1 MGIFSAAQDA
11 AGFNVLPSPAQRAN
25 RRRMLVFLGVFL
37 VASAAALTYSYSRPA
52 EYRAAARV
60 QINPGST
67 QVESVRPTGGSQGTD
82 APRPF
87 LAELQV
93 LTSRPVVESTVQRL
107 AQGLG
112 TRLNA
117 FGSDP
122 LTVLQSSLTVNPA
135 SGTDVIELASTGPDA
150 EVAAALVNGVITT
163 YKDRLAQT
171 YKDTSG
177 EALAQLT
184 EEVTKL
190 SSKVESQ
197 RQAVE
202 AFRVRYNV
210 VSLER
215 EENELLSRVKGQST
229 ALNAANEKLAAA
241 EGKLRALEESAAAG
255 KSVARARDNPTLAN
269 LEQRASQIREE
280 LRELE
285 RSYTPEYLAMDNRVR
300 AQRARLA
307 ELEQQIVVQR
317 ASSQQA
323 SLAEARE
330 EVASAK
336 EAANRI
342 RQQMAGDRGAV
353 QAFSSRF
360 NQYKTLREDLTQIE
374 SLYRDASQ
382 RKARLEAGERA
393 RRPSVNV
400 LEAAT
405 VPQEPWRPL
414 YLRDAAIGVG
424 ASFLLALLIMWVV
437 ELFNRS
443 DPQPTILVPQGTA
456 YALENRYA
464 AGLLGDRAQPHPA
477 LAADA
482 TAALD
487 SPPPALIGAAI
498 QIPRELQA
506 REIRSLLDAA
516 TPETRLAILLLLLGV
531 GPEELLQLRRSDID
545 LGAAEVRIA
554 STPARAIPIPPQ
566 VIPWLT
572 PQPPP
577 SANEYVFGSGTS
589 EHSLDDLA
597 ADLLY
602 AAHDANIDQPATV
615 TPQALR
621 HTYIAFLARQGIR
634 LSDLSRLVG
643 RLPTAEA
650 AEYSSYAPQGK
661 RVPLDDV
668 ARVIDG
674 VLRTDASL

>member
-11 AGFNVLPSPAQRAN
+11 AGFSVLPSPAQRAN

-67 QVESVRPTGGSQGTD
+67 QVEAVRPTGGSQGTD

-93 LTSRPVVESTVQRL
+93 LTSRPIVESTLARL
-107 AQGLG
+107 GPSLG
-112 TRLNA
+112 SRLSA
-117 FGSDP
+117 LGPDP
-122 LTVLQSSLTVNPA
+122 LIALQSSLTVSPA
-135 SGTDVIELASTGPDA
+135 SGTDVIELASTGPNA

-163 YKDRLAQT
+163 YKERLAQT
-171 YKDTSG
+171 YKDVSG

-184 EEVTKL
+184 EEVAKL
-190 SSKVESQ
+190 AAKVESQ

-202 AFRVRYNV
+202 AFRVRHNV

-215 EENELLSRVKGQST
+215 EENEVLSRVKGQST

-241 EGKLRALEESAAAG
+241 EGKLRALEDAAAAG
-255 KSVARARDNPTLAN
+255 KSVVRARDNPTLAN
-269 LEQRASQIREE
+269 LEQRASMIREE

-307 ELEQQIVVQR
+307 ELEQQIVAQR
-317 ASSQQA
+317 AASQQA

-330 EVASAK
+330 EVATAK

-353 QAFSSRF
+353 QEFSSRF
-360 NQYKTLREDLTQIE
+360 NQYKALREDLTQIE
-374 SLYRDASQ
+374 TLYRDASQ

-424 ASFLLALLIMWVV
+424 ASFILALLVMWVV
-437 ELFNRS
+437 ELFNRH

-456 YALENRYA
+456 YALDNRYA
-464 AGLLGDRAQPHPA
+464 AGLLGDRAQPRPA

-482 TAALD
+482 TAAPD
-487 SPPPALIGAAI
+487 SPPPVLIGAAM

-506 REIRSLLDAA
+506 GEIRSLLGAA
-516 TPETRLAILLLLLGV
+516 TPETRLTILLLLLGV
-531 GPEELLQLRRSDID
+531 GPEELLKLRHGDID
-545 LGAAEVRIA
+545 LEAALVRVA
-554 STPARAIPIPPQ
+554 SNPPRAIPIPPQ
-566 VIPWLT
+566 IIAHLM
-572 PQPPP
+572 PQPPQL
-577 SANEYVFGSGTS
+577 AGVLAFGSGTS
-589 EHSLDDLA
+589 EHTLDDLA
-597 ADLLY
+597 ADVLY

-621 HTYIAFLARQGIR
+621 HTCIAFLARQGAR
-634 LSDLSRLVG
+634 LSDLSKLVG
-643 RLPTAEA
+643 RLSTAEA
-650 AEYSSYAPQGK
+650 AEYSSYAPPGK
-661 RVPLDDV
+661 RVTLEQIV
-668 ARVIDG
+668 RVIDG
-674 VLRTDASL
+674 APPTDASH